1 MAENVSVGILAYG
14 AYLPRLRLARKAVAD
29 ANAWFNPGL
38 KGLAKGE
45 RTMCNWDE
53 DAVTMA
59 VEAARDCLTGQD
71 RGAISALAFAS
82 TSFPFEDRLNAGIVL
97 EALSLKPSVNAQ
109 DLTASQRAA
118 TSGLVAAL
126 QMARGGAGPI
136 LMLAS
141 EKRRT
146 KSASPLELQTG
157 DGAAALLVG
166 PDLGN
171 GAVVAR
177 LIGHASRTVDFVDHF
192 RGEGFEFDYTWEER
206 WIRDEG
212 YNKIVPAAL
221 ADLFKATDTKPA
233 DIAHFAM
240 PCVLPRVAAGIA
252 RKAGIP
258 DAALRDNLHAVCG
271 ETGAAH
277 PLVMLVDA
285 LEKAKPG
292 EKILVVGFGQGCDA
306 LLFEATEHLSKLA
319 PRLGV
324 RGHLAR
330 RKEETNYS
338 KLLAFND
345 LVAIERGMRAEVDK
359 ATPLSSLYRNRRMLT
374 GFIGGQCR
382 KCGTLQ
388 FPKSN
393 VCVNPNCTA
402 FHSQDDHPFA
412 DMPAKV
418 QSYTAD
424 RLTYSPDP
432 PHYYGMVVFE
442 EGGRLMIDF
451 TDCDEGSVDVA
462 APMRM
467 MFRIKDY
474 DPARGFTRYFWKA
487 APAGGPTQVNT

>member
-1 MAENVSVGILAYG
+1 MSETNTVGILAYG

-29 ANAWFNPGL
+29 ANAWFNPAL

-59 VEAARDCLTGQD
+59 VEAARDCLIGHDRAAVTG
-71 RGAISALAFAS
+71 LAFAS

-97 EALSLKPSVNAQ
+97 EALNLAPSVNAQ

-118 TSGLVAAL
+118 TSGLAAAL

-136 LMLAS
+136 LLAAS
-141 EKRRT
+141 ERRRT

-166 PDLGN
+166 TGS
-171 GAVVAR
+171 VVAK

-192 RGEGFEFDYTWEER
+192 RGEGSEFDYSWEER

-212 YNKIVPAAL
+212 YNKIVPSTL
-221 ADLFKATDTKPA
+221 ADLFKTTATKPA
-233 DIAHFAM
+233 DVGHFSM

-252 RKAGIP
+252 KRAGIP
-258 DAALRDNLHAVCG
+258 DAAVRDNLHAVCG

-292 EKILVVGFGQGCDA
+292 DKILVVGFGQGCDA
-306 LLFEATEHLSKLA
+306 LLLEATDELPKLA

-324 RGHLAR
+324 QGHLAR
-330 RKEETNYS
+330 RKAETNYA
-338 KLLAFND
+338 KFLAFND

-359 ATPLSSLYRNRRMLT
+359 QTPLSSLYRNRRMLT

-393 VCVNPNCTA
+393 VCVNPNCNA
-402 FHSQDDHPFA
+402 FHSEDDHPFA

-432 PHYYGMVVFE
+432 PHYYGMVVFD

-451 TDCDEGSVDVA
+451 TDCDGSSVDVA

-474 DPARGFTRYFWKA
+474 DPQRGFTRYFWKA
-487 APAGGPTQVNT
+487 APASQPDVVKF

>member
-1 MAENVSVGILAYG
+1 MAEDNTVGILAYG
-14 AYLPRLRLARKAVAD
+14 AYLPRLRLARKSVAD
-29 ANAWFNPGL
+29 ANAWFNPAL

-53 DAVTMA
+53 DTVTMA
-59 VEAARDCLTGQD
+59 VEAARDCLLGQD
-71 RGAISALAFAS
+71 RGIVAGLSLAS

-97 EALSLKPSVNAQ
+97 EALSLSPCVNAQ

-118 TSGLVAAL
+118 TSSLVAAL
-126 QMARGGAGPI
+126 QMTRGGAGPA
-136 LMLAS
+136 LVVAS

-146 KSASPLELQTG
+146 KTASPLELQTG

-166 PDLGN
+166 AGP
-171 GAVVAR
+171 VVAK

-212 YNKIVPAAL
+212 YNKIVPATL
-221 ADLFKATDTKPA
+221 ADLFKATDVKPA

-240 PCVLPRVAAGIA
+240 PCLLPRVAAGIA
-252 RKAGIP
+252 KRAGMP
-258 DAALRDNLHAVCG
+258 DATVRDNLHAVCG

-285 LEKAKPG
+285 LENAKPG
-292 EKILVVGFGQGCDA
+292 DKILVVGFGQGCDA
-306 LLFEATEHLSKLA
+306 LLFEATEHLPRLA

-324 RGHLAR
+324 KGHLAR
-330 RKEETNYS
+330 RKEEPNYP
-338 KLLAFND
+338 KFLAFND
-345 LVAIERGMRAEVDK
+345 LVAIERGMRADVDK
-359 ATPLSSLYRNRRMLT
+359 QTPLSSLYRNRRMLT

-382 KCGTLQ
+382 TCGTLQ

-393 VCVNPNCTA
+393 VCVNPNCNA

-412 DMPAKV
+412 DTPAKV

-442 EGGRLMIDF
+442 EGGRAMIDF
-451 TDCDEGSVDVA
+451 TDCDAAAVDVA

-467 MFRIKDY
+467 MFRIKEY

-487 APAGGPTQVNT
+487 APA

>member
-1 MAENVSVGILAYG
+1 MAEDKSVGILAYG
-14 AYLPRLRLARKAVAD
+14 AYLPRLRLARKAVAE

-38 KGLAKGE
+38 KGIAKGE

-71 RGAISALAFAS
+71 RGAVASLLFAS
-82 TSFPFEDRLNAGIVL
+82 TTLPFEDRLNAGIVL
-97 EALSLKPSVNAQ
+97 EALNLEPTVNAQ

-118 TSGLVAAL
+118 TSGLLTAM

-136 LMLAS
+136 LMAAS

-146 KSASPLELQTG
+146 KTASPLELQTG
-157 DGAAALLVG
+157 DGGAALLVG
-166 PDLGN
+166 SGP
-171 GAVVAR
+171 VVAK
-177 LIGHASRTVDFVDHF
+177 LIAHASRTVDFVDHY

-221 ADLFKATDTKPA
+221 GNLFKATDVKPG

-252 RKAGIP
+252 KKAGMP
-258 DAALRDNLHAVCG
+258 DAAVRDNLHTVCG

-285 LEKAKPG
+285 LERAKPG
-292 EKILVVGFGQGCDA
+292 ERILVVGFGQGCDA
-306 LLFEATEHLSKLA
+306 LLFEVTENLAKLA

-324 RGHLAR
+324 KGHLAR
-330 RKEETNYS
+330 RKEETNYG
-338 KLLAFND
+338 KFLAFND
-345 LVAIERGMRAEVDK
+345 LIAIERGMRADVDK
-359 ATPLSSLYRNRRMLT
+359 MTPLSSLYRNRRMLT
-374 GFIGGQCR
+374 GFIGGQCK

-388 FPKSN
+388 FPKSK
-393 VCVNPNCTA
+393 VCVNPNCNA
-402 FHSQDDHPFA
+402 FHTQEDHPFA
-412 DMPAKV
+412 DTPSKV

-442 EGGRLMIDF
+442 QGGRVMTDF
-451 TDCDEGSVDVA
+451 TDCDAATVDVA

-474 DPARGFTRYFWKA
+474 DPQRGFTRYFWKA
-487 APAGGPTQVNT
+487 APAVQQGKT

>member
-1 MAENVSVGILAYG
+1 MPENNSVGIVAYG
-14 AYLPRLRLARKAVAD
+14 AYLPRLRLARKSVAD
-29 ANAWFNPGL
+29 ANAWFNPAL
-38 KGLAKGE
+38 KSLARGE

-59 VEAARDCLTGQD
+59 VEAARDCLVGQD
-71 RGAISALAFAS
+71 RGTIAALSMAS

-97 EALSLKPSVNAQ
+97 EALNLKPSVNAQ

-136 LMLAS
+136 LTVAS

-146 KSASPLELQTG
+146 KTASPLELQTG

-166 PDLGN
+166 TGPVL
-171 GAVVAR
+171 AR

-212 YNKIVPAAL
+212 YNKIVPAVL
-221 ADLFKATDTKPA
+221 TDLFKATAGKPA
-233 DIAHFAM
+233 DVAHFAM

-252 RKAGIP
+252 KRAGMP
-258 DAALRDNLHAVCG
+258 DTAVRDNLHATCG

-292 EKILVVGFGQGCDA
+292 DKILVVGFGQGCDA
-306 LLFEATEHLSKLA
+306 LLLEATDELPKLA

-324 RGHLAR
+324 KGHLAR
-330 RKEETNYS
+330 RKEETNYA
-338 KLLAFND
+338 KFLAFND

-359 ATPLSSLYRNRRMLT
+359 QTPLSSLYRNRRMLT

-388 FPKSN
+388 FPKLN
-393 VCVNPNCTA
+393 VCVNPNCNA
-402 FHSQDDHPFA
+402 FHSLDDHPFA
-412 DMPAKV
+412 DMSANV

-432 PHYYGMVVFE
+432 PHYYGMVVFD

-451 TDCDEGSVDVA
+451 TDCDAASVDVA

-474 DPARGFTRYFWKA
+474 DSQRGFTRYFWKA
-487 APAGGPTQVNT
+487 APV

>member
-1 MAENVSVGILAYG
+1 MSEDKSVGILAFG
-14 AYLPRLRLARKAVAD
+14 AYLPRLRLARKSVAE
-29 ANAWFNPGL
+29 ANAWFNPAL

-53 DAVTMA
+53 DPITMG
-59 VEAARDCLTGQD
+59 VEAARDGLTGQD
-71 RGAISALAFAS
+71 RGTIASVLFAS
-82 TSFPFEDRLNAGIVL
+82 TSFPFEDRLNAGIL
-97 EALSLKPSVNAQ
+97 TEALNLKPGVAAQ

-118 TSGLVAAL
+118 TSGLITAL
-126 QMARGGAGPI
+126 QMARGGAGPA
-136 LMLAS
+136 LVVAA

-146 KSASPLELQTG
+146 KSASPLELQVG

-166 PDLGN
+166 SGP
-171 GAVVAR
+171 VVAR
-177 LIGHASRTVDFVDHF
+177 LIASATRTVDFVDHF
-192 RGEGFEFDYTWEER
+192 RGEGSEFDYTWEER

-221 ADLFKATDTKPA
+221 ADLFKATDVKPG

-252 RKAGIP
+252 RKAGMP
-258 DAALRDNLHAVCG
+258 DAAVRDNLHTVCG
-271 ETGAAH
+271 ETGVAH
-277 PLVMLVDA
+277 PLVMLADA
-285 LEKAKPG
+285 LERAKPG
-292 EKILVVGFGQGCDA
+292 DRILVVGFGQGCDA
-306 LLFEATEHLSKLA
+306 LLLEVTEHLPKLA

-324 RGHLAR
+324 KGHLAR

-338 KLLAFND
+338 KFLAFND

-382 KCGTLQ
+382 KCGTVQ
-388 FPKSN
+388 FPKLN
-393 VCVNPNCTA
+393 VCVNPNCNA

-412 DMPAKV
+412 DMGAKV

-432 PHYYGMVVFE
+432 PHYYGMVVFD
-442 EGGRLMIDF
+442 EGGRLMADF
-451 TDCDEGSVDVA
+451 TDADAATVDVGQ
-462 APMRM
+462 PMRM

-474 DPARGFTRYFWKA
+474 DPQRGFTRYFWKA
-487 APAGGPTQVNT
+487 APVSQPAAAKA

>member
-1 MAENVSVGILAYG
+1 MAKRSTVGILAYG
-14 AYLPRLRLARKAVAD
+14 AYLPRLRLARKAVAES
-29 ANAWFNPGL
+29 NAWFNPAL

-59 VEAARDCLTGQD
+59 VEAARDCLIGQD
-71 RGAISALAFAS
+71 RDAIAALSLAS

-97 EALSLKPSVNAQ
+97 EALNLAPGVNAQ

-118 TSGLVAAL
+118 TSALVSAL
-126 QMARGGAGPI
+126 QIVRGGAGPA
-136 LMLAS
+136 LVVAS

-146 KSASPLELQTG
+146 KTASPLELQTG

-166 PDLGN
+166 SGP
-171 GAVVAR
+171 VVAK
-177 LIGHASRTVDFVDHF
+177 LLAHASRTVDFVDHF

-212 YNKIVPAAL
+212 YNKIVPATL
-221 ADLFKATDTKPA
+221 ADLFKATDVKPA

-240 PCVLPRVAAGIA
+240 PCLLPRVAAGIA
-252 RKAGIP
+252 KRAGMP
-258 DAALRDNLHAVCG
+258 DAAVRDNLHAVCG

-285 LEKAKPG
+285 LENAKPG
-292 EKILVVGFGQGCDA
+292 DKVLVVGFGQGCDA
-306 LLFEATEHLSKLA
+306 LLFEATEQLTKLA
-319 PRLGV
+319 PRPGV
-324 RGHLAR
+324 KGHLAR

-338 KLLAFND
+338 KFLAFND
-345 LVAIERGMRAEVDK
+345 LVAIERGMRADVDK

-382 KCGTLQ
+382 KCGTVQ
-388 FPKSN
+388 FPKSK
-393 VCVNPNCTA
+393 VCVNPNCNA

-412 DMPAKV
+412 DTSAKV

-432 PHYYGMVVFE
+432 PHYYGMVVFD
-442 EGGRLMIDF
+442 EGGRTMMDF
-451 TDCDEGSVDVA
+451 TDCDGASVDVA

-487 APAGGPTQVNT
+487 APA

>member
-1 MAENVSVGILAYG
+1 MSESSSVGILAYG
-14 AYLPRLRLARKAVAD
+14 AYLPRLRLARKSVAD
-29 ANAWFNPGL
+29 ANAWFNPAL

-59 VEAARDCLTGQD
+59 VEAARDCLTGQY
-71 RGAISALAFAS
+71 RGIIAGLAFAS

-97 EALSLKPSVNAQ
+97 EALNLAPGVNAQ

-136 LMLAS
+136 LMMAS

-146 KSASPLELQTG
+146 KAASPLELQTG

-166 PDLGN
+166 T

-192 RGEGFEFDYTWEER
+192 RGEGSEFDYTWEER

-221 ADLFKATDTKPA
+221 ADVFKSTGAKPA

-258 DAALRDNLHAVCG
+258 DAAVRDNLHAVCG

-285 LEKAKPG
+285 LERAKPG
-292 EKILVVGFGQGCDA
+292 EKVLVVGFGQGCDA
-306 LLFEATEHLSKLA
+306 VLLEATERLPKLA
-319 PRLGV
+319 PRRGV
-324 RGHLAR
+324 KGHLAR
-330 RKEETNYS
+330 RKEETNYA

-345 LVAIERGMRAEVDK
+345 LIAIERGMRAEVDK

-388 FPKSN
+388 FPKLN
-393 VCVNPNCTA
+393 VCVNPNCNA

-451 TDCDEGSVDVA
+451 TDCDAESVDVA

-487 APAGGPTQVNT
+487 APK

>member
-1 MAENVSVGILAYG
+1 MADSNTVGVLAYG
-14 AYLPRLRLARKAVAD
+14 AYLPRLRLARKSVAD

-53 DAVTMA
+53 DSVTMA
-59 VEAARDCLTGQD
+59 VEAARDCLVGQD
-71 RGAISALAFAS
+71 RGAVGSLSLAS

-97 EALSLKPSVNAQ
+97 EALNLAPSVNAQ

-126 QMARGGAGPI
+126 QMARGGAGPA
-136 LMLAS
+136 LVVAS

-146 KSASPLELQTG
+146 KTASPLELQTG

-166 PDLGN
+166 PESPN
-171 GAVVAR
+171 GPVAAK
-177 LIGHASRTVDFVDHF
+177 LLAHASRTVDFVDHF

-212 YNKIVPAAL
+212 YNKIVPATL
-221 ADLFKATDTKPA
+221 ADLFKATAVKPA

-240 PCVLPRVAAGIA
+240 PCLLPRVAAGLA
-252 RKAGIP
+252 KKAGIP
-258 DAALRDNLHAVCG
+258 DTAVRDNMHAVCG
-271 ETGAAH
+271 EAGAAH
-277 PLVMLVDA
+277 PLVMLVDT
-285 LEKAKPG
+285 LENAKPG
-292 EKILVVGFGQGCDA
+292 DKILVVGFGQGCDA
-306 LLFEATEHLSKLA
+306 LLFEATEQLGKLA

-324 RGHLAR
+324 KGHLVR
-330 RKEETNYS
+330 RREETNYC
-338 KLLAFND
+338 KFLAFND
-345 LVAIERGMRAEVDK
+345 LVAIERGMRAEADK

-374 GFIGGQCR
+374 GFIGGECK

-393 VCVNPNCTA
+393 VCVNPNCNA
-402 FHSQDDHPFA
+402 FHTQEDHPFA
-412 DMPAKV
+412 DTPAKV

-442 EGGRLMIDF
+442 EGGRAMMDF
-451 TDCDEGSVDVA
+451 TDCDAASADVGV
-462 APMRM
+462 PMRM

-487 APAGGPTQVNT
+487 APK

>member
-1 MAENVSVGILAYG
+1 MAEKNKNDVGILAFG
-14 AYLPRLRLARKAVAD
+14 AYLPRLRLSRKAVAD
-29 ANAWFNPGL
+29 ANAWFNPAL

-45 RTMCNWDE
+45 RTICNWDE
-53 DAVTMA
+53 DSVTMA

-71 RGAISALAFAS
+71 RSKVASVAFAS
-82 TSFPFEDRLNAGIVL
+82 TTLPFEDRLNAGIIC
-97 EALSLKPSVNAQ
+97 EALNLKPDVNAQ

-118 TSGLVAAL
+118 TSGLITAL
-126 QMARGGAGPI
+126 QMARGGAGPV
-136 LMLAS
+136 LMVSA

-146 KSASPLELQTG
+146 RTASPLELQTG

-166 PDLGN
+166 TGP
-171 GAVVAR
+171 VVAK
-177 LIGHASRTVDFVDHF
+177 LIASASRTVDFVDHF

-221 ADLFKATDTKPA
+221 ADLFKSTDVKPA

-240 PCVLPRVAAGIA
+240 PCVLARVAAGIA
-252 RKAGIP
+252 KKAGMP
-258 DAALRDNLHAVCG
+258 ETAVRDNLHAVCG

-277 PLVMLVDA
+277 PLVMLADA

-292 EKILVVGFGQGCDA
+292 DKILVVGFGQGCDA
-306 LLFEATEHLSKLA
+306 LLFEATENLAKLA

-324 RGHLAR
+324 KGHLAR
-330 RKEETNYS
+330 RKEETNYNKYLS
-338 KLLAFND
+338 FND
-345 LVAIERGMRAEVDK
+345 LVSIERGMRADVDK

-374 GFIGGQCR
+374 GFIGGECK

-393 VCVNPNCTA
+393 VCVNPNCNA
-402 FHSQDDHPFA
+402 FHTQEDAPFA
-412 DMPAKV
+412 DTPAKV

-442 EGGRLMIDF
+442 QGGRTMIDF
-451 TDCDEGSVDVA
+451 TDADAETVDVA

-467 MFRIKDY
+467 MFRIKEY
-474 DPARGFTRYFWKA
+474 DSNRGFTRYYWKA
-487 APAGGPTQVNT
+487 APAGKPAQAKA

>member
-1 MAENVSVGILAYG
+1 MSDSTVGILAYG
-14 AYLPRLRLARKAVAD
+14 AYLPRLRLARRSVAD
-29 ANAWFNPGL
+29 ANAWFNPAL

-45 RTMCNWDE
+45 RTMCYWDE

-59 VEAARDCLTGQD
+59 VEAARDCLTAQD
-71 RGAISALAFAS
+71 RGAVTSLVFAS

-97 EALSLKPSVNAQ
+97 EALNLTPSVNAQ

-118 TSGLVAAL
+118 TSGLVTAL
-126 QMARGGAGPI
+126 QVARGGAGPV
-136 LMLAS
+136 LLVAS

-146 KSASPLELQTG
+146 KTASPLELQTG

-166 PDLGN
+166 SGP
-171 GAVVAR
+171 VVAR
-177 LIGHASRTVDFVDHF
+177 LIGHASRTVDFVDHY

-221 ADLFKATDTKPA
+221 AELFKSSGAKGA
-233 DIAHFAM
+233 DITHFAM

-252 RKAGIP
+252 KKAGMP
-258 DAALRDNLHAVCG
+258 DASVRDNLHAVCG

-285 LEKAKPG
+285 LEKATPG
-292 EKILVVGFGQGCDA
+292 DKILVVGFGQGCDA
-306 LLFEATEHLSKLA
+306 LLFEAPGELAKLA

-324 RGHLAR
+324 KGHLALG
-330 RKEETNYS
+330 KQETNYA
-338 KLLAFND
+338 KFLAFND
-345 LVAIERGMRAEVDK
+345 LIAIERGLRADIDK
-359 ATPLSSLYRNRRMLT
+359 QTPLSSLYRNRRMLT
-374 GFIGGQCR
+374 GLIGGQCR
-382 KCGTLQ
+382 KCGTRQ

-393 VCVNPNCTA
+393 VCVNPNCNA

-451 TDCDEGSVDVA
+451 TDCDAQSVDVA

-474 DPARGFTRYFWKA
+474 DPQRGFTRYFWKA
-487 APAGGPTQVNT
+487 APAS

>member
-1 MAENVSVGILAYG
+1 MSEVGILAYG
-14 AYLPRLRLARKAVAD
+14 AYLPRLRLARKSVAE

-38 KGLAKGE
+38 RGLAKGE

-53 DAVTMA
+53 DPVTMA
-59 VEAARDCLTGQD
+59 VEAARDCLVGQD
-71 RGAISALAFAS
+71 RCAVAGLSLAS
-82 TSFPFEDRLNAGIVL
+82 TSFPFEDRLNAGVVL
-97 EALSLKPSVNAQ
+97 EALNLAPSVNAQ

-118 TSGLVAAL
+118 TAGLVAAL
-126 QMARGGAGPI
+126 QIARGNAGPG
-136 LMLAS
+136 LVVAS

-146 KSASPLELQTG
+146 KTAGPLELQTG

-166 PDLGN
+166 GGP
-171 GAVVAR
+171 VVAK
-177 LIGHASRTVDFVDHF
+177 LLAHASRTVDFVDHF

-221 ADLFKATDTKPA
+221 ADLFKATSVKPA

-252 RKAGIP
+252 KKAGMP
-258 DAALRDNLHAVCG
+258 DTAVRDNLHAVCG

-285 LEKAKPG
+285 LENATPG
-292 EKILVVGFGQGCDA
+292 DKILVVGFGQGCDA
-306 LLFEATEHLSKLA
+306 LLLEATEHLPKLA

-324 RGHLAR
+324 KGHLAR

-338 KLLAFND
+338 KFLAFNN
-345 LVAIERGMRAEVDK
+345 LVAIERGMRADVDK
-359 ATPLSSLYRNRRMLT
+359 STPLSSLYRNRRMLT
-374 GFIGGQCR
+374 GFIGGQCK

-393 VCVNPNCTA
+393 VCVNPNCNA
-402 FHSQDDHPFA
+402 FHTQEDHPFA
-412 DMPAKV
+412 DTLAKV

-432 PHYYGMVVFE
+432 PHYYGMVVFD
-442 EGGRLMIDF
+442 EGGRAMMDF
-451 TDCDEGSVDVA
+451 TDCDGASVDVA

-467 MFRIKDY
+467 MFRVKDY

-487 APAGGPTQVNT
+487 APAGGPGPAKA

>member
-1 MAENVSVGILAYG
+1 MAEDKTVGILAFG
-14 AYLPRLRLARKAVAD
+14 AYLPRLRLSRKSVAE

-53 DAVTMA
+53 DSVTMG
-59 VEAARDCLTGQD
+59 VEAARDCLAGQD
-71 RGAISALAFAS
+71 RSAIASLLFAS
-82 TSFPFEDRLNAGIVL
+82 TSLPFEDRLNAGIIT
-97 EALSLKPSVNAQ
+97 EALNLQPNVAAQ

-118 TSGLVAAL
+118 TSGLIAAL
-126 QMARGGAGPI
+126 QMARGGAGPV
-136 LMLAS
+136 LVVAS

-146 KSASPLELQTG
+146 KTASPLELQTG
-157 DGAAALLVG
+157 DGAAAVLVG
-166 PDLGN
+166 TGP
-171 GAVVAR
+171 VVAK
-177 LIGHASRTVDFVDHF
+177 LLASASRTVDFVDHF

-221 ADLFKATDTKPA
+221 ADLFTATDVKPA

-252 RKAGIP
+252 KRAGMP
-258 DAALRDNLHAVCG
+258 DAAVRDNMHAVCG
-271 ETGAAH
+271 ETGVAH
-277 PLVMLVDA
+277 PLVMLSDA
-285 LEKAKPG
+285 LERAKPG
-292 EKILVVGFGQGCDA
+292 DKILVIGFGQGCDA
-306 LLFEATEHLSKLA
+306 LLFEATESLAKLA

-324 RGHLAR
+324 KGHLAR
-330 RKEETNYS
+330 RKEETNYG
-338 KLLAFND
+338 KFLAFND
-345 LVAIERGMRAEVDK
+345 LVAIERGMRADVDK

-388 FPKSN
+388 FPRSK
-393 VCVNPNCTA
+393 VCVNPNCNA

-412 DMPAKV
+412 DTPAKV

-432 PHYYGMVVFE
+432 PHYYGMVVFDQ
-442 EGGRLMIDF
+442 GGRTMIDF
-451 TDCDEGSVDVA
+451 TDADAATVDVA

-467 MFRIKDY
+467 MFRIKEY
-474 DPARGFTRYFWKA
+474 DPQRGFTRYYWKA
-487 APAGGPTQVNT
+487 APAARAGKT

>member
-1 MAENVSVGILAYG
+1 MAEDNTVGILAFG
-14 AYLPRLRLARKAVAD
+14 AYLPRLRLARKAVAE

-53 DAVTMA
+53 DSVTMA
-59 VEAARDCLTGQD
+59 VEAARDCLIGQD
-71 RGAISALAFAS
+71 RSAITSLAFAS
-82 TSFPFEDRLNAGIVL
+82 TTLPFEDRLNGGIVV
-97 EALSLKPSVNAQ
+97 EALSLAPTANAQ

-118 TSGLVAAL
+118 TSGLITAL
-126 QMARGGAGPI
+126 QVARGGAGPV
-136 LMLAS
+136 LLVAA

-146 KSASPLELQTG
+146 KSASPLELQAG

-166 PDLGN
+166 TGP
-171 GAVVAR
+171 VVAK
-177 LIGHASRTVDFVDHF
+177 LIASASRTVDFVDHF

-221 ADLFKATDTKPA
+221 ADLFKSTDVKPA
-233 DIAHFAM
+233 DIVHFAM

-252 RKAGIP
+252 KKAGMP
-258 DAALRDNLHAVCG
+258 DAAVRDNLHTVCG

-277 PLVMLVDA
+277 PIVMLVDA
-285 LEKAKPG
+285 LERAKPG
-292 EKILVVGFGQGCDA
+292 DKILVVGFGQGCDA
-306 LLFEATEHLSKLA
+306 LLFEATEKLAQLA

-324 RGHLAR
+324 KGHLAR
-330 RKEETNYS
+330 RKEETNYAKFLS
-338 KLLAFND
+338 FND

-388 FPKSN
+388 FPKSK
-393 VCVNPNCTA
+393 VCVNPNCNA

-412 DMPAKV
+412 DMPSKV

-432 PHYYGMVVFE
+432 PHYYGMVVFD
-442 EGGRLMIDF
+442 EGGRLMVDF
-451 TDCDEGSVDVA
+451 TDADAATVDVA

-474 DPARGFTRYFWKA
+474 DPQRGFTRYYWKA
-487 APAGGPTQVNT
+487 APAAQQGKT

>member
-1 MAENVSVGILAYG
+1 MAEDDAVGILAYG
-14 AYLPRLRLARKAVAD
+14 AYLPRLRLARRSVAE
-29 ANAWFNPGL
+29 ANAWLNPAL
-38 KGLAKGE
+38 RGLAKGE

-53 DAVTMA
+53 DTVTMA
-59 VEAARDCLTGQD
+59 VEAARDCLVGRD
-71 RGAISALAFAS
+71 RKAVAALSLAS

-97 EALSLKPSVNAQ
+97 EALNLAPTVNAQ

-118 TSGLVAAL
+118 TSGLIAAL

-136 LMLAS
+136 LMLAA

-146 KSASPLELQTG
+146 KTASPLELQTG

-166 PDLGN
+166 GGP
-171 GAVVAR
+171 AVAKLV
-177 LIGHASRTVDFVDHF
+177 GHASRTVDFVDHY

-212 YNKIVPAAL
+212 YNKIVPATL
-221 ADLFKATDTKPA
+221 ADLFAATGVKPA

-252 RKAGIP
+252 RRGGMP
-258 DAALRDNLHAVCG
+258 DGTVRDNLHAVCG
-271 ETGAAH
+271 EAGAAH

-285 LEKAKPG
+285 LEDAKPG
-292 EKILVVGFGQGCDA
+292 DKILVVGFGQGCDA
-306 LLFEATEHLSKLA
+306 LLLEATEHLPKLA

-324 RGHLAR
+324 RGHLALR
-330 RKEETNYS
+330 REETNYA
-338 KLLAFND
+338 KFLAFND
-345 LVAIERGMRAEVDK
+345 LVTIERGMRAEVDK
-359 ATPLSSLYRNRRMLT
+359 QTPLSSLYRNRRMLT

-393 VCVNPNCTA
+393 VCVNPNCNA
-402 FHSQDDHPFA
+402 FHTQDDHPFA
-412 DMPAKV
+412 DMPARV

-432 PHYYGMVVFE
+432 PHYYGMVVFD

-451 TDCDEGSVDVA
+451 TDCDAAGVGVA

-474 DPARGFTRYFWKA
+474 DPQRGFTRYFWKA
-487 APAGGPTQVNT
+487 APAERQS

>member
-1 MAENVSVGILAYG
+1 MSETNTVGILAYG

-29 ANAWFNPGL
+29 ANAWFNPAL

-59 VEAARDCLTGQD
+59 VEAARDCLIGHDRAAVTG
-71 RGAISALAFAS
+71 LAFAS

-97 EALSLKPSVNAQ
+97 EALNLAPSVNAQ

-118 TSGLVAAL
+118 TSGLAAAL

-136 LMLAS
+136 LLAAS

-166 PDLGN
+166 TGP
-171 GAVVAR
+171 VVAR

-206 WIRDEG
+206 WVRDEG

-221 ADLFKATDTKPA
+221 ADLFKTTGANPA
-233 DIAHFAM
+233 DVAHFAM
-240 PCVLPRVAAGIA
+240 PCLLPRVAAGIA
-252 RKAGIP
+252 KRAGIP
-258 DAALRDNLHAVCG
+258 DAAVCDNLHAVCG

-285 LEKAKPG
+285 LERAKPG
-292 EKILVVGFGQGCDA
+292 DKILVVGFGQGCDA
-306 LLFEATEHLSKLA
+306 LLFEATDELPKLG

-324 RGHLAR
+324 KGHLAR
-330 RKEETNYS
+330 RKAETNYARF
-338 KLLAFND
+338 LAFND

-359 ATPLSSLYRNRRMLT
+359 QTPLSSLYRNRRMLT

-388 FPKSN
+388 FPKLN
-393 VCVNPNCTA
+393 VCVNPNCNA
-402 FHSQDDHPFA
+402 FHSLDDHPFA

-424 RLTYSPDP
+424 RLTYSPNP
-432 PHYYGMVVFE
+432 PHYYGMVVFD

-451 TDCDEGSVDVA
+451 TDCDGSSVDVA

-487 APAGGPTQVNT
+487 APASQPDVVKF

>member
-1 MAENVSVGILAYG
+1 MAAETTVGILAYG
-14 AYLPRLRLARKAVAD
+14 AYLPKLRLARKAVAD
-29 ANAWFNPGL
+29 ANAWFNPAL
-38 KGLAKGE
+38 RGLAKGE

-59 VEAARDCLTGQD
+59 VEAARDCLSGQD
-71 RGAISALAFAS
+71 RGSIGAVAFAS

-97 EALSLKPSVNAQ
+97 EALNLAPGVNAQ

-136 LMLAS
+136 LVAAS

-146 KSASPLELQTG
+146 KTASPLELQTG

-166 PDLGN
+166 TGP
-171 GAVVAR
+171 VVAR

-192 RGEGFEFDYTWEER
+192 RGEGFDFDYTWEER
-206 WIRDEG
+206 WLRDEG

-221 ADLFKATDTKPA
+221 ADLFKATAVKPA

-252 RKAGIP
+252 KRAGVP
-258 DAALRDNLHAVCG
+258 EAAVRDNLHGVCG

-292 EKILVVGFGQGCDA
+292 DKILVVGFGQGCDA
-306 LLFEATEHLSKLA
+306 LLFEATDELPKLA

-330 RKEETNYS
+330 RKEETNYA

-359 ATPLSSLYRNRRMLT
+359 QTPLSSLYRNRRMLT

-388 FPKSN
+388 FPKLN
-393 VCVNPNCTA
+393 VCVNPNCNA

-412 DMPAKV
+412 DM
-418 QSYTAD
+418 T
-424 RLTYSPDP
+424 
-432 PHYYGMVVFE
+432 
-442 EGGRLMIDF
+442 
-451 TDCDEGSVDVA
+451 
-462 APMRM
+462 
-467 MFRIKDY
+467 
-474 DPARGFTRYFWKA
+474 
-487 APAGGPTQVNT
+487 

>member
-1 MAENVSVGILAYG
+1 MAEKDEVGILAYG
-14 AYLPRLRLARKAVAD
+14 AYLPRLRLQRKSVAE
-29 ANAWFNPGL
+29 ANAWFNPAL

-53 DAVTMA
+53 DTVTMA

-71 RGAISALAFAS
+71 RGTIASLAFAS
-82 TSFPFEDRLNAGIVL
+82 TTLPFEDRLNAGIVA
-97 EALSLKPSVNAQ
+97 EALNLSPSVNAQ

-118 TSGLVAAL
+118 TSGLITAL
-126 QMARGGAGPI
+126 QIARGGAGPV
-136 LMLAS
+136 LEVAS

-146 KSASPLELQTG
+146 KAASPLELQAG

-166 PDLGN
+166 TGP
-171 GAVVAR
+171 VVAK
-177 LIGHASRTVDFVDHF
+177 LIAQASRTVDFVDHF

-221 ADLFKATDTKPA
+221 ADLFKTTDVKPA

-252 RKAGIP
+252 KKAGMP
-258 DAALRDNLHAVCG
+258 DKAVRDNLHTVAA
-271 ETGAAH
+271 EAGAAN
-277 PLVMLVDA
+277 PLIMLAHA
-285 LEKAKPG
+285 LEDAKPG
-292 EKILVVGFGQGCDA
+292 DKILVVGFGQGCDA
-306 LLFEATEHLSKLA
+306 LLFEATENLAKL
-319 PRLGV
+319 PSRRGV
-324 RGHLAR
+324 KGHLAR
-330 RKEETNYS
+330 RKEETNYA
-338 KLLAFND
+338 KFLAFND

-382 KCGTLQ
+382 KCGTRQ
-388 FPKSN
+388 FPKSK
-393 VCVNPNCTA
+393 VCVNPNCNA

-412 DMPAKV
+412 DTQAKV

-432 PHYYGMVVFE
+432 PHYYGMIIFDQ
-442 EGGRLMIDF
+442 GGRVMIDF
-451 TDCDEGSVDVA
+451 TDADASTVDIA

-474 DPARGFTRYFWKA
+474 DPQRGFTRYFWKA
-487 APAGGPTQVNT
+487 APAGTTPETKA

>member
-1 MAENVSVGILAYG
+1 MAEKNKSDVGILAFG
-14 AYLPRLRLARKAVAD
+14 AYLPRLRLSRKAVAD
-29 ANAWFNPGL
+29 ANAWFNPAL
-38 KGLAKGE
+38 KGIAKGE
-45 RTMCNWDE
+45 RTICNWDE
-53 DAVTMA
+53 DSVTMG
-59 VEAARDCLTGQD
+59 VEAARDCLTGED
-71 RGAISALAFAS
+71 RGKVASLAFAS
-82 TSFPFEDRLNAGIVL
+82 TTLPFEDRLNAGIIV
-97 EALSLKPSVNAQ
+97 EALNLKPNVNAQ

-118 TSGLVAAL
+118 TSGLITAL
-126 QMARGGAGPI
+126 QMARGGAGPV
-136 LMLAS
+136 LMVAS

-146 KSASPLELQTG
+146 RTASPLELQTG

-166 PDLGN
+166 TGP
-171 GAVVAR
+171 VVAR
-177 LIGHASRTVDFVDHF
+177 FIASASRTVDFVDHF

-221 ADLFKATDTKPA
+221 ADLFKSTDVKPA

-240 PCVLPRVAAGIA
+240 PCVLARVAAGIA
-252 RKAGIP
+252 KKAGMP
-258 DAALRDNLHAVCG
+258 ETAVRDNLHAVCG

-292 EKILVVGFGQGCDA
+292 DKILVVGFGQGCDA
-306 LLFEATEHLSKLA
+306 LLFEATENLAKLA

-324 RGHLAR
+324 KGHLAR
-330 RKEETNYS
+330 RKEETNYNKYLS
-338 KLLAFND
+338 FND
-345 LVAIERGMRAEVDK
+345 LVAIERGMRADVDK

-374 GFIGGQCR
+374 GFIGGKCT

-393 VCVNPNCTA
+393 VCVNPNCNA
-402 FHSQDDHPFA
+402 FHTQEDAPFA
-412 DMPAKV
+412 DTPAKV

-442 EGGRLMIDF
+442 EGGRTMLDF
-451 TDCDEGSVDVA
+451 TDADAETVDVA
-462 APMRM
+462 AHMRM
-467 MFRIKDY
+467 MFLIKEY
-474 DPARGFTRYFWKA
+474 DSNRGFTRYFWKA
-487 APAGGPTQVNT
+487 APAGKPAQAKA

>member
-1 MAENVSVGILAYG
+1 MSENQGVGILAYG
-14 AYLPRLRLARKAVAD
+14 AYLPRLRLARKAAAD
-29 ANAWFNPGL
+29 ANAWFNPAL

-59 VEAARDCLTGQD
+59 VEAARDCLAGQD
-71 RGAISALAFAS
+71 RAAVAGLAFAS

-97 EALSLKPSVNAQ
+97 EALNLAPGVNAQ

-136 LMLAS
+136 LTVAS

-166 PDLGN
+166 PERGN
-171 GAVVAR
+171 GPVVAK

-212 YNKIVPAAL
+212 YNKIVPATL
-221 ADLFKATDTKPA
+221 TDLFRASAANPA

-240 PCVLPRVAAGIA
+240 PCLLPRVAAGIA
-252 RKAGIP
+252 RRADIP
-258 DAALRDNLHAVCG
+258 DAAVRDNLHAVCG
-271 ETGAAH
+271 EAGAAH
-277 PLVMLVDA
+277 PLVMLVNA
-285 LEKAKPG
+285 LEEAKPG
-292 EKILVVGFGQGCDA
+292 DRILVVGFGQGCDA
-306 LLFEATEHLSKLA
+306 LLFEATEHLPRLA

-324 RGHLAR
+324 KGHLAR
-330 RKEETNYS
+330 RKAETNYA
-338 KLLAFND
+338 KFLAFND
-345 LVAIERGMRAEVDK
+345 LVAIERGMRADVDK
-359 ATPLSSLYRNRRMLT
+359 QTPLSSLYRNRRMLT

-382 KCGTLQ
+382 TCGTLQ
-388 FPKSN
+388 FPKLN
-393 VCVNPNCTA
+393 VCVNPNCNA

-412 DMPAKV
+412 DMAAKV

-432 PHYYGMVVFE
+432 PHYYGMVVFD

-451 TDCDEGSVDVA
+451 TDCDGTSVDVA

-487 APAGGPTQVNT
+487 APK

>member
-1 MAENVSVGILAYG
+1 MAANDNVGILSYG
-14 AYLPRLRLARKAVAD
+14 AYLPRLRLIRKSVAE
-29 ANAWFNPGL
+29 ANAWFNPAL

-59 VEAARDCLTGQD
+59 VEAARDCLIGRD
-71 RGAISALAFAS
+71 RGAVAALSFAS

-97 EALSLKPSVNAQ
+97 EALNLAPNVNAQ
-109 DLTASQRAA
+109 DLTASQRSA
-118 TSGLVAAL
+118 TSALIAAL
-126 QMARGGAGPI
+126 QMARGGAGP
-136 LMLAS
+136 LLTVAS
-141 EKRRT
+141 EKRRA

-157 DGAAALLVG
+157 DGAAALLIGAG
-166 PDLGN
+166 P
-171 GAVVAR
+171 VVAT

-192 RGEGFEFDYTWEER
+192 RGDGFEFDYTWEER

-212 YNKIVPAAL
+212 YNKIVPSAL
-221 ADLFKATDTKPA
+221 ADLFKSTGVKPA

-252 RKAGIP
+252 KRAGIP
-258 DAALRDNLHAVCG
+258 DAAVRDNLHAVCG

-292 EKILVVGFGQGCDA
+292 DKILVVGFGQGCDA
-306 LLFEATEHLSKLA
+306 LLFEATDELPKLA

-324 RGHLAR
+324 KGHLAR
-330 RKEETNYS
+330 RKEETNYA
-338 KLLAFND
+338 KFLAFND
-345 LVAIERGMRAEVDK
+345 LITIERGMRAEVDK
-359 ATPLSSLYRNRRMLT
+359 QTPLSSLYRNRRMLT
-374 GFIGGQCR
+374 GFVGGQCR

-388 FPKSN
+388 FPKLN
-393 VCVNPNCTA
+393 VCVNPNCNA
-402 FHSQDDHPFA
+402 FHSLDDHPFA
-412 DMPAKV
+412 DMAAKV

-432 PHYYGMVVFE
+432 PHYYGMVVFD

-451 TDCDEGSVDVA
+451 TDCDAESVDVA

-487 APAGGPTQVNT
+487 APK

>member
-1 MAENVSVGILAYG
+1 MAEDNTVGILAYG
-14 AYLPRLRLARKAVAD
+14 AYLPRLRLARRAVAE
-29 ANAWFNPGL
+29 ANAWFNPAL
-38 KGLAKGE
+38 RGLAKGE
-45 RTMCNWDE
+45 RSMCNWDE

-59 VEAARDCLTGQD
+59 VEAARDCLAGRD
-71 RGAISALAFAS
+71 RGAVAGLAFAS

-97 EALSLKPSVNAQ
+97 EALNLAANVYAQ

-118 TSGLVAAL
+118 TSGLAAAL
-126 QMARGGAGPI
+126 QMARGGAGPTLVI
-136 LMLAS
+136 AS

-146 KSASPLELQTG
+146 KAASPLELQTG

-166 PDLGN
+166 PELGN
-171 GAVVAR
+171 GPAVAR

-206 WIRDEG
+206 WVRDEG

-221 ADLFKATDTKPA
+221 ADLFKATDVKPA

-258 DAALRDNLHAVCG
+258 DAAVCDNLHAVCG

-292 EKILVVGFGQGCDA
+292 EKILVAGFGQGCDA
-306 LLFEATEHLSKLA
+306 LLFEATDQLPKLA
-319 PRLGV
+319 SRLGV

-330 RKEETNYS
+330 RKEETNYA
-338 KLLAFND
+338 KFLAFND

-382 KCGTLQ
+382 TCGTLQ

-393 VCVNPNCTA
+393 VCVNPNCNA

-412 DMPAKV
+412 DMPGKV

-451 TDCDEGSVDVA
+451 TDCDAESVDVA

-487 APAGGPTQVNT
+487 APK

>member
-1 MAENVSVGILAYG
+1 MAEPNSVGILAYG
-14 AYLPRLRLARKAVAD
+14 AYLPRLRLARKSVAD

-53 DAVTMA
+53 DTVTMA

-71 RGAISALAFAS
+71 RGTVAALSLAS

-97 EALSLKPSVNAQ
+97 EALNLKPGVNAQ

-136 LMLAS
+136 LMVAS

-146 KSASPLELQTG
+146 KTASPLELQTG

-166 PDLGN
+166 TGP
-171 GAVVAR
+171 VVAK
-177 LIGHASRTVDFVDHF
+177 LVAHAGRTVDFVDHF
-192 RGEGFEFDYTWEER
+192 RGEGFEFDYAWEER

-212 YNKIVPAAL
+212 YNKIVPAVL
-221 ADLFKATDTKPA
+221 ADLFAATDVKPA

-240 PCVLPRVAAGIA
+240 PCVLPRVVAGIA
-252 RKAGIP
+252 KRAGMP
-258 DAALRDNLHAVCG
+258 DAAVRDNLHAVCG

-277 PLVMLVDA
+277 PLVMLVSA
-285 LEKAKPG
+285 LEEARPG
-292 EKILVVGFGQGCDA
+292 DKILVVGFGQGCDA
-306 LLFEATEHLSKLA
+306 LLFEATEHLPKLA
-319 PRLGV
+319 PRRGV
-324 RGHLAR
+324 KGHLAR
-330 RKEETNYS
+330 RGEETNYS
-338 KLLAFND
+338 KFLAFND
-345 LVAIERGMRAEVDK
+345 LVAIERGMRADVDK
-359 ATPLSSLYRNRRMLT
+359 QTPLSSLYRNRRMLT

-388 FPKSN
+388 FPKSK
-393 VCVNPNCTA
+393 VCVNPNCNA
-402 FHSQDDHPFA
+402 FHTQEDHPFA
-412 DMPAKV
+412 DIPAKV

-432 PHYYGMVVFE
+432 PHYYGMVVFD
-442 EGGRLMIDF
+442 EGGRAMMDF
-451 TDCDEGSVDVA
+451 TDCDAAAVDVA

-467 MFRIKDY
+467 MFRIKEY
-474 DPARGFTRYFWKA
+474 DPQRGFTRYFWKA
-487 APAGGPTQVNT
+487 APAAPHGKT

>member
-1 MAENVSVGILAYG
+1 MADKNEVGILAYG
-14 AYLPRLRLARKAVAD
+14 AYLPRLRLARKAVAE
-29 ANAWFNPGL
+29 ANVWFNPGL

-59 VEAARDCLTGQD
+59 VEAARDCLVAQD
-71 RGAISALAFAS
+71 RAAVAGLAFAS

-97 EALSLKPSVNAQ
+97 EALNLAPTVNAQ

-126 QMARGGAGPI
+126 HMARGGAGP
-136 LMLAS
+136 MLVVAS

-146 KSASPLELQTG
+146 KAASPLELQTG
-157 DGAAALLVG
+157 DGAAALLIGTG
-166 PDLGN
+166 P
-171 GAVVAR
+171 VVAR

-212 YNKIVPAAL
+212 YNKIVPATL
-221 ADLFKATDTKPA
+221 QDLLETAGVEPA
-233 DIAHFAM
+233 DISHFAM

-252 RKAGIP
+252 KRAGLP
-258 DAALRDNLHAVCG
+258 GAAVRDNLHAVCG

-285 LEKAKPG
+285 LEQAKPG
-292 EKILVVGFGQGCDA
+292 DKVLVVGFGQGCDA
-306 LLFEATEHLSKLA
+306 LLLEATDELPKLT
-319 PRLGV
+319 PRRGV
-324 RGHLAR
+324 KGHLAR
-330 RKEETNYS
+330 RKAEANYA
-338 KLLAFND
+338 KFLAFND
-345 LVAIERGMRAEVDK
+345 LVAMERGMRAEVDK
-359 ATPLSSLYRNRRMLT
+359 QTPLSSLYRNRRMLT

-388 FPKSN
+388 FPKLN
-393 VCVNPNCTA
+393 VCVNPNCNA
-402 FHSQDDHPFA
+402 FHSLDDHPFA
-412 DMPAKV
+412 DMAAKV

-451 TDCDEGSVDVA
+451 TDCDAASVDVA

-487 APAGGPTQVNT
+487 APADWPAQAEA

>member
-1 MAENVSVGILAYG
+1 MSDNTVGILSYG

-71 RGAISALAFAS
+71 RGAVAGLALAS
-82 TSFPFEDRLNAGIVL
+82 TSFPFEDRLNAGIMLEVL
-97 EALSLKPSVNAQ
+97 NLAPTVNAQ

-118 TSGLVAAL
+118 TSGLITAL
-126 QMARGGAGPI
+126 QMVRGGAGPI
-136 LMLAS
+136 LMAAS

-146 KSASPLELQTG
+146 KAASPLELQTG

-166 PDLGN
+166 AGSSSVP
-171 GAVVAR
+171 VVAR
-177 LIGHASRTVDFVDHF
+177 LIAHASRTVDFVDHF
-192 RGEGFEFDYTWEER
+192 RGGGFEFDYTWEER

-212 YNKIVPAAL
+212 YNKIVTTTL
-221 ADLFKATDTKPA
+221 ADLFKSTGADPAT
-233 DIAHFAM
+233 IGHFAM

-258 DAALRDNLHAVCG
+258 DAAVRDNLHAVCG

-285 LEKAKPG
+285 LERAKPG

-306 LLFEATEHLSKLA
+306 LLFEATDDLPRLA

-324 RGHLAR
+324 KGHLAR
-330 RKEETNYS
+330 GKPETNYARF
-338 KLLAFND
+338 LAFND

-359 ATPLSSLYRNRRMLT
+359 QTPLSSLYRNRRMLT

-382 KCGTLQ
+382 KCGTRQ

-393 VCVNPNCTA
+393 VCVNPNCNA
-402 FHSQDDHPFA
+402 FHTQDDHPFA
-412 DMPAKV
+412 DTPAKV

-442 EGGRLMIDF
+442 EGGRLMADF
-451 TDCDEGSVDVA
+451 TDCDAQSVDVSV
-462 APMRM
+462 PMRM

-487 APAGGPTQVNT
+487 APK